1 MAADRLRLAGV
12 FLLVVVVVVGGAA
25 AIPLVSTEQT
35 APPATVDNPQ
45 FDPSSSLVDEAPED
59 GTIRMES
66 DASGKTILIDA
77 GHGNSPSADS
87 IDPLVS
93 TLVANGHSVT
103 FFDPQANPRASLNAS
118 LREAD
123 AFLTISPTRR
133 YSDGQLAGIAEFTE
147 AGGRMVVL
155 SDPSSGGS
163 LGGLLGGLL
172 GISSGPSGPATSGL
186 STPYGLELGAG
197 SLYDIDSERNYAY
210 INASGAS
217 GSLGAGVEAA
227 VLRDAAPVVTGP
239 NAQVALRSTP
249 DTQRTTTR
257 RSGEYAVAAQQGP
270 VAVIGDTE
278 FLTPDDAYRGDN
290 EVLIGNLADF
300 LVSGEKSPEN
310 APAPP
315 APSGP
320 GPGGVPTR

>member
-12 FLLVVVVVVGGAA
+12 FLLVVAVVVGGAA

-45 FDPSSSLVDEAPED
+45 FDPSGSLIEAAPED

-66 DASGKTILIDA
+66 DAADKTILIDA

-93 TLVANGHSVT
+93 TLVANGHSVR

-118 LREAD
+118 LRGAD
-123 AFLTISPTRR
+123 AFVTITPTRR

-147 AGGRMVVL
+147 AGGRLAVL
-155 SDPSSGGS
+155 SEPSAGGS
-163 LGGLLGGLL
+163 LGGLLGSLL
-172 GISSGPSGPATSGL
+172 GVSSGPSGPATSGL
-186 STPYGLELGAG
+186 STQYGLELGAG
-197 SLYDIDSERNYAY
+197 SLYDIDSERNYASV
-210 INASGAS
+210 NASEAS
-217 GSLGAGVEAA
+217 GSLGAGVQAA

-239 NAQVALRSTP
+239 DAQVALRSSP
-249 DTQRTTTR
+249 DAQLTTTR

-270 VAVIGDTE
+270 VAVIGDTD

-300 LVSGEKSPEN
+300 LVSGEKTPED
-310 APAPP
+310 APERPE
-315 APSGP
+315 PSGP